1 MKSSILWSIIEVK
14 YCNISYTVDKLFE
27 VQTLDTNF
35 GNR

>member
-1 MKSSILWSIIEVK
+1 MKSSIFGSIIEVK

-27 VQTLDTNF
+27 VQTLDTKF